1 MGIIHVRIDDRLIH
15 GQVAAFWCN
24 TLKAQRIMVANDL
37 VAADELQK
45 SVLRMV
51 APPGVATSIITKDRA
66 AENIK
71 AGKYD
76 QERVMLIL
84 KNPGDALYL
93 INLGVEIKSINVG
106 NMAHKENTVQIKRSI
121 NVTREDIENFK
132 KLNADGVELT
142 SIMVPDEPKTNLMD
156 YIEKLEKHR

>member
-24 TLKAQRIMVANDL
+24 TLGAQRIMVANDL

-51 APPGVATSIITKDRA
+51 APPGVATSIIAKQKA

-76 QERVMLIL
+76 HERVMLIL
-84 KNPGDALYL
+84 KSPKDALDL
-93 INLGVEIKSINVG
+93 IKLGVEIKAINVG
-106 NMAHKENTVQIKRSI
+106 NMAHKENTIQIKRSI
-121 NVTREDIENFK
+121 NVTQEDIESFK
-132 KLNADGVELT
+132 KLNSDGVELT

-156 YIEKLEKHR
+156 YIEKLEKHK

>member
-51 APPGVATSIITKDRA
+51 APPGVATSIITKEKA

-84 KNPGDALYL
+84 KNPGDALDL
-93 INLGVEIKSINVG
+93 INLGVEIKAINVG

-121 NVTREDIENFK
+121 NVRQEDVENFK